1 MAHCI
6 RSQNVQVID
15 LPFKDLT
22 LNSNKL
28 LLCKM
33 FYRNMICNVIAFTV
47 I

>member
-1 MAHCI
+1 MAFYI

-28 LLCKM
+28 LLCKI
-33 FYRNMICNVIAFTV
+33 FYRNMMCNVITFTV